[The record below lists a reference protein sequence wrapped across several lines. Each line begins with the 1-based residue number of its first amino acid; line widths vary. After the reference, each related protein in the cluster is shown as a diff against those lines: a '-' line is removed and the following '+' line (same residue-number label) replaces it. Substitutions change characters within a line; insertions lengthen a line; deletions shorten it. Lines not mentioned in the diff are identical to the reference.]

1 MDRSPKAALSPREF
15 KVLRA
20 LKQGSRDI
28 SDQDRRLLLSM
39 GLAVDEGEAM
49 RVSPAGLSR
58 LVLEERES
66 RGGY

>member
-1 MDRSPKAALSPREF
+1 MDRSPKASLSPREF

-39 GLAVDEGEAM
+39 GLAVDEGEAI
-49 RVSPAGLSR
+49 RLSPAGVSR
-58 LVLEERES
+58 LDIEERECR
-66 RGGY
+66 RGY